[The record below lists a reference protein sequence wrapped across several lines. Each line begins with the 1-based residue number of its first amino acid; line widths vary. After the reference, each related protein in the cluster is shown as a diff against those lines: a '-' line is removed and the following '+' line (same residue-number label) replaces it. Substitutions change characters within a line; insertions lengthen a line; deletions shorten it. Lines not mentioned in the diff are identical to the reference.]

1 MSDQTTFRLAEELM
15 SSFGQRLVLDTMEIR
30 EILEGEE
37 ELVSRCLD
45 FLVARD
51 RLLIAAG
58 RSPLFYHKDNVIKAI
73 VAELGSGQSM
83 KAEELAG
90 NLSLPIAT
98 TCEVLGWLERER
110 RVVVEQVGEDVHF
123 IGR

>member
-15 SSFGQRLVLDTMEIR
+15 SSFGDRLVLDTTEIR
-30 EILEGEE
+30 EILEGQE
-37 ELVSRCLD
+37 ELVTRCLD

-73 VAELGSGQSM
+73 VAELGQGQTM
-83 KAEELAG
+83 KAEEIAG
-90 NLSLPIAT
+90 NLTLPIAT
-98 TCEVLGWLERER
+98 TCEILGWLERER
-110 RVVVEQVGEDVHF
+110 RVLAQHVGDDIVF
-123 IGR
+123 VGR